1 MNNLEQIVCQY
12 YKDKNGNPMSYHI
25 RRKHQISPKNFQIQ
39 LDGIPDEYRGVEV
52 IEPIGLHRVYN
63 ADEITEDSYWVRDDG
78 NVFFHESRACQN
90 VMLDYYSIGLPVVG
104 AGRIYTLLDE
114 EGNVIETLEDILEKG
129 KTVIEALKT
138 MSDVIVAIN
147 DLKTSTHEAIK
158 VISTL
163 DDTIDRGYE
172 LLAKLNAVEYIQRP
186 EFNRTVT
193 QINGDIKKNKE
204 DADINIKKIN
214 DNISNIKKNM
224 NKQSYICDNEE
235 DIGECVNNAIA
246 EGYKTIKIPSGQ
258 YNLNTSIILKSNVE
272 LFGDKDTIITTD
284 KNIPIITTSKIKND
298 WINTCYIHDLWLTN
312 HNEDL
317 QFYHMDLCNVNM
329 TKVERVRIETD
340 TTNSTHNVGGITV
353 YYNGD
358 YIGEGG
364 AYSLCIDKCDLRS
377 SSIYL
382 GITDCYI
389 SKTNI
394 WGKNRDFAL
403 WINSSSQQISDCQF
417 VGGQT
422 YGAIYI
428 KNQND
433 YDVEIL
439 KINNCYFDG
448 SYEGIQSGI
457 GLNAHK
463 MRNSNISNCSF
474 WHQKDSAMYLKDCFG
489 DTITN
494 CNFNQNGSNNKTQNS
509 NNVQDGIYD
518 IVAEGL
524 FQANIISNNT
534 HSCNERF
541 YIKPKMYDFSRVTKS
556 SECVFSNNIIFNNGL
571 YDSDNPIKDV
581 DNVRGNNTVFF
592 NIGTYNSWYDISLPT
607 NLSINGEFKGLGT
620 LNNLN
625 FGVNIE
631 PSATFFE
638 GYTGLPVDKHI
649 LTSQGY
655 IERFAVLLDK
665 RLEVGD
671 AVFTL
676 KVNGQDKAS
685 MRLGNYQWNIS
696 NFTRFHVNAGDV
708 LSLVCNTSGVTQS
721 YKCNVV
727 VTIKQ

>member
-25 RRKHQISPKNFQIQ
+25 RRKHQISPKNYQIQ

-52 IEPIGLHRVYN
+52 IEPIGLYRVYN

-114 EGNVIETLEDILEKG
+114 EGNVIETLEDILKKG

-138 MSDVIVAIN
+138 INDVIVVI
-147 DLKTSTHEAIK
+147 DELKTSIYQGTK
-158 VISTL
+158 VVNTL
-163 DDTIDRGYE
+163 DKTIEDGYI

-186 EFNRTVT
+186 EFNETISE
-193 QINGDIKKNKE
+193 INSNIEKNKKDSEDNIQTINNNIDKIKKT
-204 DADINIKKIN
+204 I
-214 DNISNIKKNM
+214 
-224 NKQSYICDNEE
+224 NKQSCVCDNPD
-235 DIGECVNNAIA
+235 DIGLCVNEAISS
-246 EGYKTIKIPSGQ
+246 GFKTIKIPSGT
-258 YNLNTSIILKSNVE
+258 YNLNTSIILKDNVE
-272 LFGDKDTIITTD
+272 LFGDKDTVIETNE
-284 KNIPIITTSKIKND
+284 NIPIITTTKIKND
-298 WINTCYIHDLWLTN
+298 WVNTCYIHDLWLIN
-312 HNEDL
+312 HNKDL
-317 QFYHMDLCNVNM
+317 RFYHMDLCNVNM

-353 YYNGD
+353 YYNGE

-364 AYSLCIDKCDLRS
+364 AYSLSIDKCDLRS

-394 WGKNRDFAL
+394 WAKNRDFAL

-422 YGAIYI
+422 YGAIYV
-428 KNQND
+428 KNKND

-439 KINNCYFDG
+439 KITNCYFDG
-448 SYEGIQSGI
+448 SYESIQTGI

-463 MRNSNISNCSF
+463 MRNSNVSNCSF
-474 WHQKDSAMYLKDCFG
+474 WHQKDSAICLTDCFG
-489 DTITN
+489 NTITN
-494 CNFNQNGSNNKTQNS
+494 CNFNENGYNNKTQNP
-509 NNVQDGIYD
+509 NNVLDGICD
-518 IVAEGL
+518 IVAKGL
-524 FQANIISNNT
+524 FQANIIANNT
-534 HSCNERF
+534 HTCNERF
-541 YIKPKMYDFSRVTKS
+541 YIKPKMYDFSGVTKS

-581 DNVRGNNTVFF
+581 DKVRGNNAVFF

-625 FGVNIE
+625 FGMNIDT
-631 PSATFFE
+631 STTFFE
-638 GYTGLPVDKHI
+638 GETGLTLNKYI
-649 LTSQGY
+649 FTSQGY
-655 IERFAVLLDK
+655 IERLGVLLDS
-665 RLEVGD
+665 RLETGSME
-671 AVFTL
+671 FTL
-676 KVNGQDKAS
+676 KINGIDYAS
-685 MRLGNYQWNIS
+685 MNLGNYQWNLS
-696 NFTRFHVNAGDV
+696 NFTRFHVKAGDV
-708 LSLVCNTSGVTQS
+708 LSLVCNTSGITKE
-721 YKCNVV
+721 YKCMAT
-727 VTIKQ
+727 VTVKQ